1 MSPGQEAAE
10 KVMRLLVVSYPD
22 SIENGVVEVID
33 YHLPPAS
40 FLTNLFG
47 IKNTER
53 GGELSYVATIK
64 SDYFTAP
71 AGIVAVKDQPSLLS
85 EFDNHAIPS
94 FYLTNT
100 YSGSGVSREFIEKG
114 LKIARA
120 DLVFYNAKAEG
131 ALRVGYGLDRPHAV
145 ATDDTESG
153 IRVYVSTQD
162 GVVHLFEQFSAILP
176 LCNKLPCRR
185 NCSIT
190 TLTKCPRRRHF
201 RHRIPHTLSFR

>member
-1 MSPGQEAAE
+1 
-10 KVMRLLVVSYPD
+10 MRLLVVSYPD
-22 SIENGVVEVID
+22 SIENGVVEIID

-53 GGELSYVATIK
+53 GGELSYIATIK
-64 SDYFTAP
+64 SEYFTAP

-100 YSGSGVSREFIEKG
+100 YSGSGVLREFVEKG

-153 IRVYVSTQD
+153 TRVYVSTQD
-162 GVVHLFEQFSAILP
+162 GVVHLFEQFYIDSVSSP
-176 LCNKLPCRR
+176 LDLSNSRLENNYPPPQSKTGNFKFKLSCTHPA
-185 NCSIT
+185 T
-190 TLTKCPRRRHF
+190 
-201 RHRIPHTLSFR
+201 